1 MKKTSI
7 ILLLSVIAF
16 LNATYLTGKAYNLVP
31 GKTFCDIN
39 STWSCGNV
47 VQHPAA
53 WIFGLPF
60 PAIAM
65 VVYPVLFVLT
75 RLLAGAIAAKKPH
88 KKLAGRLM

>member
-7 ILLLSVIAF
+7 ILALCVIAF
-16 LNATYLTGKAYNLVP
+16 LNATYLTGKAYDLIP

-39 STWSCGNV
+39 SKWSCGV
-47 VQHPAA
+47 VVTHPAVQ
-53 WIFGLPF
+53 IFGVPF

-65 VVYPVLFVLT
+65 AVYPVLFVLT
-75 RLLAGAIAAKKPH
+75 RLLAGAIQAKKPH